1 VASTGGRPFVNPPY
15 VRQLLLYL
23 EEVDFDAAPRYLGID
38 PDGMD
43 RVSFEV
49 GWTPEG
55 LNWGRWSDRQLRV
68 AFRLLRRF
76 HDTTAGSPVAEGAE
90 VACHNDFAPPNLVFR
105 DGLPHVIIDWEW
117 AAPGT
122 RRHDLGHAIWQ
133 WLNLGFDGPNVAEQT
148 RRLGLVLDAYGL
160 EQRDGIVDDIL
171 SRQAEWIEA
180 ADTAVKTGSGFA
192 GRSPE
197 YWVQTRSWVV
207 SERRWLLE
215 NRPRLETGLTPLL

>member
-1 VASTGGRPFVNPPY
+1 VASHRGRPFLNPAY
-15 VRQLLLYL
+15 VRRLLYFL
-23 EEVDFDAAPRYLGID
+23 EEVGFDAAPRYLGID
-38 PDGMD
+38 PDGKD

-55 LNWGRWSDRQLRV
+55 LNWGRWTDQQLRV

-76 HDTTAGSPVAEGAE
+76 HDTTAGSPVAEGVE

-105 DGLPHVIIDWEW
+105 FGLPHVIIDWEW

-122 RRHDLGHAIWQ
+122 RRQDLGHAIWQ
-133 WLNLGFDGPNVAEQT
+133 WLNLGVDRPDVAEQT
-148 RRLGLVLDAYGL
+148 RRLRLVLDAYGL

-171 SRQAEWIEA
+171 KRQTEWIEV
-180 ADTAVKTGSGFA
+180 ADAAVKTGNDFA

-197 YWVQTRSWVV
+197 HWEKTRSWVAR
-207 SERRWLLE
+207 EHRWLLE
-215 NRPRLETGLTPLL
+215 NRPSIETGLA